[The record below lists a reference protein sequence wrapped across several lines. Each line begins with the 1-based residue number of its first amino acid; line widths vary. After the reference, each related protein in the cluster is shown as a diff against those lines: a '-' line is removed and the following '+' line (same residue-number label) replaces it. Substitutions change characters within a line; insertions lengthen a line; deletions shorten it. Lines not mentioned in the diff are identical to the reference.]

1 MKVLVAG
8 DRRNERIAK
17 ALDEALEV
25 ISPLA
30 SVRSVDLGTAKSLKG
45 TGCELFFVFGGDGS
59 ILRTAWLLDGEEVPV
74 VGVNVGRLGF
84 LTEFTMEEFRL
95 KVSEMVE
102 DPPEASPRAMF
113 EVRLTGW
120 RRRWYVLNEAAVVRK
135 GRMRIVHID
144 FLRDGEIV
152 TTYAGDGVLVVTPT
166 GTTAYSLAAGGPI
179 ATPDA
184 QVMVVTPLSP
194 HTLTNRPVILPDD
207 SVITLRI
214 VEERAAKVELAL
226 DGRVDIGLEY
236 NDEVTIKKSERR
248 FLLVENESFFT
259 TLKKKLSWGGLPNY
273 GEG

>member
-8 DRRNERIAK
+8 DRRNEQIAK
-17 ALDEALEV
+17 ALDEASEV
-25 ISPLA
+25 IGSLTE
-30 SVRSVDLGTAKSLKG
+30 VRSVDLSAVKSLKNM
-45 TGCELFFVFGGDGS
+45 GCEIFFIFGGDGS

-74 VGVNVGRLGF
+74 FGVNVGRLGF

-95 KVSEMVE
+95 KASEMVKN
-102 DPPEASPRAMF
+102 PPEASPRAMF

-120 RRRWYVLNEAAVVRK
+120 RRRWYILNEAAVVRK
-135 GRMRIVHID
+135 GRMRVVHID
-144 FLRDGEIV
+144 FLHNDELV

-184 QVMVVTPLSP
+184 EVIVVTPLSP
-194 HTLTNRPVILPDD
+194 HTLTNRPVILPDT
-207 SVITLRI
+207 SLVTLRM
-214 VEERAAKVELAL
+214 VEERAVKVELAL
-226 DGRVDIGLEY
+226 DGRVDIGLEH

-273 GEG
+273 GER